1 LQKYNRYFSSLKR
14 VGNFVLKII
23 LRLRRKAVTAV
34 EDDAIGYETYSLQ
47 SKSDP
52 LKRKWGDTKE

>member
-1 LQKYNRYFSSLKR
+1 LKR
-14 VGNFVLKII
+14 AGDFVLKNIF
-23 LRLRRKAVTAV
+23 RLRRKAVTAI

-52 LKRKWGDTKE
+52 LKRNWGDTKE